1 MSEFNAEKIKKNVK
15 KKVKKNLKKKF
26 KNVNVNVNGKGNPS
40 VFYALGMIGSAIYF
54 ISTADGFWDGV
65 LGVLK
70 SLVWPAFLVFE
81 ALSALGA

>member
-1 MSEFNAEKIKKNVK
+1 MSDFDASKIAKNVK
-15 KKVKKNLKKKF
+15 KKVKKNLKKS
-26 KNVNVNVNGKGNPS
+26 KNRVNVEIGKSGS
-40 VFYALGMIGSAIYF
+40 AFYFLGAVGSAIYF

-70 SLVWPAFLVFE
+70 SLVWPAFLIFE

>member
-1 MSEFNAEKIKKNVK
+1 MSEFDASKIAKNIK
-15 KKVKKNLKKKF
+15 KKVKKNLKKTKGKVNIQVG
-26 KNVNVNVNGKGNPS
+26 KNS
-40 VFYALGMIGSAIYF
+40 SAFYFLGMVGSAIYF

-70 SLVWPAFLVFE
+70 SLVWPAFLIFE

>member
-15 KKVKKNLKKKF
+15 KKVKKSLKKKF

-40 VFYALGMIGSAIYF
+40 VFYFLGMIGSAIYF

-81 ALSALGA
+81 ALSALSA

>member
-1 MSEFNAEKIKKNVK
+1 MTEFNAEKIKKNVK

-40 VFYALGMIGSAIYF
+40 VFYVLGMIGSAIYF

>member
-1 MSEFNAEKIKKNVK
+1 MSEFDAKKFAKNIK
-15 KKVKKNLKKKF
+15 KKVKRNVKKSKS
-26 KNVNVNVNGKGNPS
+26 KVNIEVGKS
-40 VFYALGMIGSAIYF
+40 SSAFYFFGIVGSAIYF